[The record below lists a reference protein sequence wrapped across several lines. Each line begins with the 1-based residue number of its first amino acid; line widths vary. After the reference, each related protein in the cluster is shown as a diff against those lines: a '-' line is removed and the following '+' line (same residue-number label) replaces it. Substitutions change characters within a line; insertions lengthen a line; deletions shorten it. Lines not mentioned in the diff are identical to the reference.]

1 MAVVRRTRN
10 DRDTPREFLELVH
23 TDLAA
28 YGDHLIAVDQ
38 RMLHHVPPELARGT
52 DDADPR
58 PGRAIRFAA
67 VLRCFRGLSA
77 NWNRCTPECLLCL
90 HASTFPRKPSRYKQA
105 IPANPPGANPVPT
118 QRMLHWT
125 RADTVARVRVRAR
138 RVGGQLSPNFN
149 TVYWDIPT
157 HRRLQL
163 GRAAFRVGCV
173 RGSARL
179 AQAGGRRS
187 SESD

>member
-1 MAVVRRTRN
+1 MDPSRNQHGEDAIAARDRPLNDMAVVRRTRN

-28 YGDHLIAVDQ
+28 YGDHPIAAVQ

-118 QRMLHWT
+118 QPMPTGQGQIRS
-125 RADTVARVRVRAR
+125 RVSEYVP
-138 RVGGQLSPNFN
+138 VG
-149 TVYWDIPT
+149 
-157 HRRLQL
+157 
-163 GRAAFRVGCV
+163 
-173 RGSARL
+173 
-179 AQAGGRRS
+179 
-187 SESD
+187 

>member
-28 YGDHLIAVDQ
+28 YGDHLMAAVQ

-58 PGRAIRFAA
+58 PGRTIRFAA
-67 VLRCFRGLSA
+67 VLRCFRGLST

-105 IPANPPGANPVPT
+105 IPANPPGLTLYRPSGCPT
-118 QRMLHWT
+118 GQGQIRRACSST
-125 RADTVARVRVRAR
+125 RQSGR
-138 RVGGQLSPNFN
+138 Q
-149 TVYWDIPT
+149 I
-157 HRRLQL
+157 
-163 GRAAFRVGCV
+163 GRAHV
-173 RGSARL
+173 
-179 AQAGGRRS
+179 
-187 SESD
+187 